1 MANLCFNI
9 LTFDHPK
16 EELRLYFTDKEDI
29 NLTRMYHTLVPD
41 EVIQEFGQQ
50 EHYYTS
56 FEEEK
61 EGFFPVTKS
70 VNPTYE
76 KKLDKYGEEYS
87 AKVHNT
93 SFSISILKRYYNAKI
108 HKYFT
113 DKGLMVKPNFIH
125 DTEVWLPSKKYDSSG
140 KYNLYDRYCLR
151 VQFKTVSKK
160 LELLVTFE
168 GVPKIY
174 KESVE
179 VLQEFV
185 SPTAFNWVMF
195 ENELHKFE
203 DLPSAGKRAYD
214 KVFPIW
220 NFDIRDGL
228 GEATEAPDKSNKYI
242 KFKNGID
249 FFYKTYLNNEEFKQ
263 LIPLNSN
270 GFIPVEEFRIGKV
283 KNNSNQLL
291 FGEKDGIR
299 QSHIVPMN
307 GIKEFGP
314 YDFSDTTKIH
324 FFFIYHKDDV
334 QATKKIDSYFR
345 GTERGF
351 GGLSKFIHTPYYTE
365 KGFSICFEDLDN
377 PWPEIYTKITD
388 KYFEPDVQYIAIYIS
403 PFSKNSPDKSRRK
416 IYYRLKELL
425 LKKRI
430 SSQVIDA
437 EKVLANDKYFYSLPN
452 IAIAILAKLKGTPW
466 RLDNTIKKELIV
478 GVGAF
483 KNPDFDIKYIGSAF
497 SFSNNGKFN
506 RFECFQQNQTREL
519 AGSII
524 RAVKEYANHNPDI
537 KRLVI
542 HFYKTMGQE
551 ELQPIEDGLKKLG
564 LSIPVFIVSIN
575 KTESSDIV
583 AFDLNWKDLM
593 PISGSYINIGRQK
606 FLLFNNTRYSNNH
619 FNFSDG
625 YPFPIKLK
633 IYCTQAELVDDT
645 KTVKE
650 LIDQVYQ
657 FSRMY
662 WKSVRQQNLPV
673 TIKYPEMV
681 AEMLPHF
688 DGNEIPEYG
697 KDNLWFL

>member
-16 EELRLYFTDKEDI
+16 EELRLYFAVKEDS

-87 AKVHNT
+87 SKVHNT
-93 SFSISILKRYYNAKI
+93 AFSISILKRYYNAKI

-125 DTEVWLPSKKYDSSG
+125 DTEVWLPSKKSDRTG
-140 KYNLYDRYCLR
+140 QFNLFDRYSLK
-151 VQFKTVSKK
+151 VQFKTVTKQ

-168 GVPKIY
+168 GISKVY
-174 KESVE
+174 KQSVE
-179 VLQEFV
+179 ILQESV
-185 SPTAFNWVMF
+185 SPTAFNWVIF
-195 ENELHKFE
+195 DNGLYRFDEL
-203 DLPSAGKRAYD
+203 PNAGKRAYD
-214 KVFPIW
+214 QVFPVW
-220 NFDIRDGL
+220 NFNTRDAL
-228 GEATEAPDKSNKYI
+228 GETTEAPDKSNKYK
-242 KFKNGID
+242 KFKDAID
-249 FFYKTYLNNEEFKQ
+249 FFYREYLNTEEFKN
-263 LIPLNSN
+263 LIPINSN
-270 GFIPVEEFRIGKV
+270 GFIPVEEIKMGRV
-283 KNNSNQLL
+283 KSNSNQLL
-291 FGEKDGIR
+291 FGEGNTD
-299 QSHIVPMN
+299 IVPMN
-307 GIKEFGP
+307 GMKEYGP
-314 YDFSDTTKIH
+314 FDFSDTSNIH
-324 FFFIYHKDDV
+324 FFFIFHKDDYQV
-334 QATKKIDSYFR
+334 AKKMDGFFR

-351 GGLSKFIHTPYYTE
+351 GGLSKFIHTPYHTE
-365 KGFSICFEDLDN
+365 KGFSIMFEDREN
-377 PWPEIYTKITD
+377 PWSEIYNKVTEKH
-388 KYFEPDVQYIAIYIS
+388 FEPDIQYIAIYIS

-425 LKKRI
+425 LKKGI

-437 EKVLANDKYFYSLPN
+437 EKVMTNDKYYFSLPN
-452 IAIAILAKLKGTPW
+452 IAIAILAKLNGIPW
-466 RLDNTIKKELIV
+466 RLDNTIKKELVI
-478 GVGAF
+478 GEGAF

-524 RAVKEYANHNPDI
+524 RAVKEYAALNPDI

-542 HFYKTMGQE
+542 HFYKTMRQE
-551 ELQPIEDGLKKLG
+551 ELQPIEDGLKRLG

-575 KTESSDIV
+575 KTETSDIV
-583 AFDLNWKDLM
+583 AFDIDWDNLM
-593 PISGSYINIGRQK
+593 PLSGTYIRVDHNE
-606 FLLFNNTRYSNNH
+606 FLLFNNARYPNSNKY
-619 FNFSDG
+619 SDTEG
-625 YPFPIKLK
+625 YPFPIKIK
-633 IYCTQAELVDDT
+633 ISSPNKDAFDDANIVLELLT
-645 KTVKE
+645 
-650 LIDQVYQ
+650 QVYQ
-657 FSRMY
+657 FSRLY
-662 WKSVRQQNLPV
+662 WKSLRQQNVPI

-681 AEMLPHF
+681 AQIAPRF
-688 DGNEIPEYG
+688 QSTIPDHA
-697 KDNLWFL
+697 KDKLWFL